1 MAKNSSYF
9 VGNGS
14 EYNTDILNILYN
26 GEIRRYFNDIST
38 LDLATM
44 NIKRKEATEVL
55 REFNK
60 DKKLRGD
67 FIDVAIS
74 NKELSSDKKYKKI
87 KIYPTIFDFDD
98 EKTKRTMD
106 YLRYFAEQRDYK
118 FNHNE
123 NVVLDQNQEFYN
135 FIDFIMPRLTGKTKS
150 YICGDNSMLS
160 KEAKETINKGFYGV
174 DYARSYQLRNICA
187 SYTQLRLL
195 VFEYLLILE
204 NENPLL
210 KQFYRRF
217 ENAEFTGME
226 LVPPVVPVAEE
237 EPKEEKQEEQPKE
250 PTILPAGSYTQMDL
264 SSFIQDPQ
272 LLYDLRKAAK
282 TKKYTRTGH

>member
-237 EPKEEKQEEQPKE
+237 EPKEEKQEEQPQE